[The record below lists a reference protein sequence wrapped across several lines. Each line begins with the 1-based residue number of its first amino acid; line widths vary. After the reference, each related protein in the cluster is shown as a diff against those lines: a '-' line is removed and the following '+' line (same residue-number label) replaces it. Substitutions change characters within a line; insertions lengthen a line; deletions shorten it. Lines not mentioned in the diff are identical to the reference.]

1 MIPVAE
7 NYEIKPLTEEEET
20 IIEEKIMEYANAIA
34 PSFPYTEEE
43 QMVFKTE
50 DEGRKAIGGCVV
62 NVHEWGRAVLA
73 QLWVDERVPPSR
85 SRFHADPCR
94 RKCGKGEE
102 LLLSVFR

>member
-73 QLWVDERVPPSR
+73 QLWVATTPWHCSSSSSEPFSTSSTVW
-85 SRFHADPCR
+85 
-94 RKCGKGEE
+94 
-102 LLLSVFR
+102 